1 MRAIRII
8 LQIVIALGGGVALA
22 ALLHAHEFVSAIVFA
37 GFIAL
42 LLAFTFYLK
51 EHTESRLSPGRKI
64 NYKPMGIVLFLLG
77 AFGIFHGL
85 SYFAGSEALPDGSG
99 RCRAVCGL
107 ILLATQS
114 FGESVGRLVAGFLWS
129 FFGLFLCY
137 VGYKVK
143 DVQQST

>member
-1 MRAIRII
+1 MRALRII

-22 ALLHAHEFVSAIVFA
+22 ALLHAREFVSAIVFV
-37 GFIAL
+37 GFLAL
-42 LLAFTFYLK
+42 LMALTFYLK

-64 NYKPMGIVLFLLG
+64 NYKPMGIVLLLLG

-85 SYFAGSEALPDGSG
+85 SYLTGSEALPDGSG
-99 RCRAVCGL
+99 RCRVDCGL
-107 ILLATQS
+107 ILLATQF

-129 FFGLFLCY
+129 FVGLFLCY

>member
-8 LQIVIALGGGVALA
+8 LQIVIVLAGGVALA
-22 ALLHAHEFVSAIVFA
+22 ALLYAHEFVGSIVFA
-37 GFIAL
+37 GAIAL
-42 LLAFTFYLK
+42 LLAFTFSLK

-64 NYKPMGIVLFLLG
+64 SYKPMGIVLLLLG
-77 AFGIFHGL
+77 VFGIFHGL
-85 SYFAGSEALPDGSG
+85 SYLAGSEVLPDGSG

-129 FFGLFLCY
+129 IVGLFLCY
-137 VGYKVK
+137 VGYKIK
-143 DVQQST
+143 DVQKAT

>member
-8 LQIVIALGGGVALA
+8 LQIVIVLAGGVALM
-22 ALLHAHEFVSAIVFA
+22 ALLSAHKFVGAVVSAGA
-37 GFIAL
+37 IAL

-64 NYKPMGIVLFLLG
+64 NYKPIGIVLLLLG

-85 SYFAGSEALPDGSG
+85 SYLAGSEVLPDGSG

-129 FFGLFLCY
+129 IVGLFLCY
-137 VGYKVK
+137 LGYKIK
-143 DVQQST
+143 DVQKAT

>member
-8 LQIVIALGGGVALA
+8 LQIVIVLAGGVALA
-22 ALLHAHEFVSAIVFA
+22 ALLYAHEFVGSVVFA
-37 GFIAL
+37 GAIAL
-42 LLAFTFYLK
+42 LLAFTFSLK

-64 NYKPMGIVLFLLG
+64 NYKPMGIVLLLLG

-85 SYFAGSEALPDGSG
+85 SYLAGSEALPDGSG

-129 FFGLFLCY
+129 FVGLFLCY
-137 VGYKVK
+137 VGYKIK
-143 DVQQST
+143 DVQQAT

>member
-8 LQIVIALGGGVALA
+8 LQIVIILAGGIAFA
-22 ALLHAHEFVSAIVFA
+22 AMLHAREFVGAVVIA
-37 GFIAL
+37 GAIAL
-42 LLAFTFYLK
+42 LLAFTFSLK
-51 EHTESRLSPGRKI
+51 EYTESRLSPGRKL
-64 NYKPMGIVLFLLG
+64 NFKPMGIVLLLLG

-85 SYFAGSEALPDGSG
+85 GYFSGSEALPDGSG

-129 FFGLFLCY
+129 LVGLFLCY
-137 VGYKVK
+137 LGYRIK
-143 DVQQST
+143 DVQKAT

>member
-8 LQIVIALGGGVALA
+8 LQIVIVLAGGVVLA
-22 ALLHAHEFVSAIVFA
+22 ALLYAHEFVGAVVFA
-37 GFIAL
+37 GAIAL

-51 EHTESRLSPGRKI
+51 EYNSRLSPSRRI
-64 NYKPMGIVLFLLG
+64 HYKPIGIVLFLLG

-85 SYFAGSEALPDGSG
+85 SYLADSEALPDGSG

-129 FFGLFLCY
+129 IVGLFLCY
-137 VGYKVK
+137 LGYKVK
-143 DVQQST
+143 DMKKTI